1 MERAACCGWSEDDL
15 HCGGVPEMEVGV
27 FQKWRWGCE
36 LYGECMLEKELMSG
50 GVIVIVLIFQADV
63 LSAVSGME
71 EIVVSGEVM
80 CLSIG
85 QNDNPC

>member
-1 MERAACCGWSEDDL
+1 
-15 HCGGVPEMEVGV
+15 
-27 FQKWRWGCE
+27 
-36 LYGECMLEKELMSG
+36 MSG